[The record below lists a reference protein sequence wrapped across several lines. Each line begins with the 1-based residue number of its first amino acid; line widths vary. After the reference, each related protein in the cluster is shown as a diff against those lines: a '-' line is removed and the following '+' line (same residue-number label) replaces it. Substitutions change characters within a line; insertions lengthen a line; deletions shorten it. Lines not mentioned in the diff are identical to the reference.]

1 MIKVN
6 YITTKSEGSG
16 RSIYEREI
24 RKRLKDLELNII
36 EYVPSQAKTTKIINK
51 LLQFPYQVKKRIK
64 RENITHITSED
75 LAYLLNFIKPG
86 KTIITCHDLS
96 RWVYYKK
103 SLFWRFNIRGLKKA
117 DRIITVSNFS
127 KNEITK
133 HLGYPENKISVINDA
148 VDHSCY
154 YQKRDKEILKKYNI
168 SDKAKAILYV
178 GSEQPRLNVPFLLK
192 GLAGLKKL
200 LPGIKLLK
208 IGNPQW
214 PKVREKLEKLI
225 RELNLKED
233 VIFLGHLPLEELPKF
248 YNAADLFVYPALYAG
263 FGLPPLEAMACGT
276 PVITSNAASLPEVVG
291 DAGIMVDPF
300 DITKLTQAM
309 FDILT
314 KEELR
319 ENLIKKGLKRAQMF
333 NWEKSAE
340 ETSRVYEKMAMANHN
355 IGYSQLSE

>member
-6 YITTKSEGSG
+6 YIITAESERSG

-24 RKRLKDLELNII
+24 RKRLKNLELNII
-36 EYVPSQAKTTKIINK
+36 EYIPARVKIAKIINK
-51 LLQFPYQVKKRIK
+51 LLKFPYRVKKRIK

-75 LAYLLNFIKPG
+75 LAYLLNFIKLK

-117 DRIITVSNFS
+117 DRIITVSEFS
-127 KNEITK
+127 KNEIAK
-133 HLGYPENKISVINDA
+133 HLGYPEDKISVINDA
-148 VDHSCY
+148 VDHNHY

-168 SDKAKAILYV
+168 PLNSEIILYV
-178 GSEQPRLNVPFLLK
+178 GSEQPRQNISFLIK
-192 GLAGLKKL
+192 GFAELKKI
-200 LPGIKLLK
+200 LPGAKLLK

-214 PKVREKLEKLI
+214 PKAREKLKKLI

-233 VIFLGHLPLEELPKF
+233 VVFLGYVRQEELPKF

-276 PVITSNAASLPEVVG
+276 PVITSNISSFPEVVG
-291 DAGIMVDPF
+291 DAGIMINPF
-300 DITKLTQAM
+300 NIPELTQAM
-309 FDILT
+309 LEILT
-314 KEELR
+314 EENLR
-319 ENLIKKGLKRAQMF
+319 ENLIKKGLARAKMF
-333 NWEKSAE
+333 SWEKAAK
-340 ETSRVYEKMAMANHN
+340 ETLRVYE
-355 IGYSQLSE
+355 SE